1 MNTVDNNPVY
11 FIEEDQKVTTTTY
24 YRSKNQALLNK
35 ATQHTWKHKK
45 FLRIII
51 VGVLLLIAIT
61 CGTLIHAFASTHEQI
76 NDSSSNILAI
86 NTVALETPEADVP
99 KAEAPKV
106 DVVQGDTLWSI
117 ANEYA
122 PAKVSVSSYINQIKK
137 LNGLKNS
144 VIQEGQ
150 MLLLPN

>member
-1 MNTVDNNPVY
+1 MDNMNTIDNNPVY
-11 FIEEDQKVTTTTY
+11 FIEEDQKVATTTY

-45 FLRIII
+45 VIRIVII
-51 VGVLLLIAIT
+51 GALLFIAIT
-61 CGTLIHAFASTHEQI
+61 CGALIHAFASTHEQI
-76 NDSSSNILAI
+76 NEGFSTTIGLSA
-86 NTVALETPEADVP
+86 
-99 KAEAPKV
+99 AELVTPKV

-117 ANEYA
+117 ANEHV
-122 PAKVSVSSYINQIKK
+122 PDNISVSSYIHKIKQ

-144 VIQEGQ
+144 IIQEGQ

>member
-1 MNTVDNNPVY
+1 MNWMNTVDNNPVY

-45 FLRIII
+45 FLRIIVI
-51 VGVLLLIAIT
+51 GVLLIIAIT

-76 NDSSSNILAI
+76 NEGSSNIMDLNA
-86 NTVALETPEADVP
+86 VALETPKVNV
-99 KAEAPKV
+99 PKV

-122 PAKVSVSSYINQIKK
+122 PAKVSVSSYIHKIKK

-144 VIQEGQ
+144 TIQEGQ